1 MDESDTALLDAA
13 RAGDSRAIAAILE
26 RYAPAVFRFGM
37 KMCRDPEDAKDIVQE
52 TLLAASRGL
61 GDFRGG
67 SSPATWLY
75 AVARSFCIKKRRKSK
90 FAPAEVSLEEGAAT
104 EVAGQGPL
112 PDETAANRELGAVLD
127 DALAQLDPGHRE
139 VLILRDVEGLT
150 APEVAEVLGVST
162 DAVKS
167 RLHRARAELRARL
180 EPRLPRD
187 EQPGLTPRAP
197 GCPEIVAV
205 FSRYLEGD
213 IGPAECAA
221 MDAHVLGCD
230 RCRAACSSLKH
241 TLSLCRTASTAEVPE
256 DVQALVKQ
264 ALRDLAAQSG
274 RPAG

>member
-1 MDESDTALLDAA
+1 MDESDKVLLDAA
-13 RAGDSRAIAAILE
+13 KAGDSRAIAAILE

-75 AVARSFCIKKRRKSK
+75 TVARSFCIKKRRRSK
-90 FAPAEVSLEEGAAT
+90 FAPTEVSLEDGAAT
-104 EVAGQGPL
+104 DVAAQGPL
-112 PDETAANRELGAVLD
+112 PDETAASRELGAVLD
-127 DALAQLDPGHRE
+127 DALAELDPSYRE

-167 RLHRARAELRARL
+167 RLHRARADLRARL

-187 EQPGLTPRAP
+187 EQLGRLPAAP
-197 GCPEIVAV
+197 GCPEILSV

-221 MDAHVLGCD
+221 MDAHVLGCA
-230 RCRAACSSLKH
+230 RCRTACSSLKH
-241 TLSLCRTASTAEVPE
+241 TLSLCRTASTAEVPAE
-256 DVQALVKQ
+256 IQALVKQ
-264 ALRDLAAQSG
+264 AVRELAAQSG
-274 RPAG
+274 TVL